1 MADLGDAAHAVAG
14 SEELT
19 ALQAHALADAQRDG
33 VAHQKLKVCARLVN
47 ADVARM
53 FAVVL
58 VHRLAELYLC
68 GANITLRHT
77 NVPEDVVVAHLGR
90 KNGIG
95 ELRLAV
101 IKPFCN
107 QFKLLSNGV
116 IIAFKLPACQLTPIL
131 KRDALRL
138 SWYLE
143 RVRVEVE
150 PCIREEEHPHL
161 LAIDLALFRAHG
173 RHRADAARIDVGKGI
188 ALVVVDDA
196 IRVHFGRFYIL
207 RAVGQ
212 LQALRTIFSG
222 HNVSV

>member
-1 MADLGDAAHAVAG
+1 
-14 SEELT
+14 
-19 ALQAHALADAQRDG
+19 
-33 VAHQKLKVCARLVN
+33 
-47 ADVARM
+47 M
-53 FAVVL
+53 FGIVL
-58 VHRLAELYLC
+58 LHRLAELHLC

-77 NVPEDVVVAHLGR
+77 NVPKNVMVAHLGCEDR
-90 KNGIG
+90 IG
-95 ELRLAV
+95 ELRLA
-101 IKPFCN
+101 IGQPLCN
-107 QFKLLSNGV
+107 QFELLSNGV
-116 IIAFKLPACQLTPIL
+116 IIAFELPACQLTPIL

-138 SWYLE
+138 SRYLE

-150 PCIREEEHPHL
+150 PCIGEVEHPHL

-188 ALVVVDDA
+188 ALVMVNDA
-196 IRVHFGRFYIL
+196 VRVHFGCFYIL